1 MDIILHLGAHRTG
14 TTALHSY
21 LRGNRAALARLKLA
35 LWDPEVLHR
44 GLAAGMMAPPG
55 PPNPAQLARIG
66 RSAGRIGVRLAQL
79 DRDGVDRLLISDP
92 AMIGSLRE
100 NLDQTR
106 LYPALLPRL
115 ARFGDVLGPR
125 CSRVVLVIRSYDD
138 YWASAIAEAL
148 PMGLPLPDAARLE
161 RLVTQ
166 PRRWQRVAEEIAS
179 VFPRAEILV
188 CPYEVLAGRLD
199 LLLAETLGEPF
210 PLLPGSAHRLHKRPS
225 RDMLRE
231 VLRDRRIP
239 QAAIE
244 GGTAPWQPFQ
254 PWHIE
259 ILRAQYAEDLE
270 WLARGGDGRVQLMA
284 AAMPPETSGAE
295 KRDGRAGSRVAGMV

>member
-44 GLAAGMMAPPG
+44 GLAAGMMGPVV
-55 PPNPAQLARIG
+55 PPNPALAARAL
-66 RSAGRIGVRLAQL
+66 RSVGRIGMRLAQL
-79 DRDGVDRLLISDP
+79 DRDGVDRLLIADP

-100 NLDQTR
+100 NLAHSQ
-106 LYPALLPRL
+106 LYPELVPRL
-115 ARFGDVLGPR
+115 ARFGNVLGPR
-125 CSRVVLVIRSYDD
+125 CSRVVLVIRSYDE
-138 YWASAIAEAL
+138 YWASAIAETL
-148 PMGLPLPDAARLE
+148 PMGLPLPDEGRLE

-166 PRRWQRVAEEIAS
+166 PRRWRRLAS
-179 VFPRAEILV
+179 ELATVFPRAEILV
-188 CPYEVLAGRLD
+188 CPYEVLAGQLD

-210 PLLPGSAHRLHKRPS
+210 PLLPGAAQRLHKRPS
-225 RDMLRE
+225 RDMLRQ

-239 QAAIE
+239 PAAID
-244 GGTAPWQPFQ
+244 GGPAPWQPFQ

-259 ILRAQYAEDLE
+259 ILQAQYAEDVD
-270 WLARGGDGRVQLMA
+270 WLVRGGDGRVHLMA
-284 AAMPPETSGAE
+284 AAQVGSNDGI
-295 KRDGRAGSRVAGMV
+295 KRAASMG

>member
-55 PPNPAQLARIG
+55 TANLAQQARIA
-66 RSAGRIGVRLAQL
+66 RSVGRIGVRLAQL
-79 DRDGVDRLLISDP
+79 DRDGIDRLLIADP
-92 AMIGSLRE
+92 ALIGSLQE
-100 NLDQTR
+100 NLMQSR
-106 LYPALLPRL
+106 LYPGLLPRL

-138 YWASAIAEAL
+138 YWASAIAETL
-148 PMGLPLPDAARLE
+148 PLGLPLPDEARLE

-166 PRRWQRVAEEIAS
+166 PRRWRRVAEEIAS
-179 VFPRAEILV
+179 VFPRAECLI
-188 CPYEVLAGRLD
+188 CPYETIDGRLD
-199 LLLAETLGEPF
+199 LMLAETLSEPF
-210 PLLPGSAHRLHKRPS
+210 PLLPGSAQRLHKRPS
-225 RDMLRE
+225 RDMLRQ
-231 VLRDRRIP
+231 VLRDRRISP
-239 QAAIE
+239 AAIE
-244 GGTAPWQPFQ
+244 GGPLPWQPFQ

-259 ILRAQYAEDLE
+259 ILQAQYAEDLD

-284 AAMPPETSGAE
+284 AAMPQGGCDDRPGP
-295 KRDGRAGSRVAGMV
+295 RVAGMV

>member
-35 LWDPEVLHR
+35 LWDPDVLHR
-44 GLAAGMMAPPG
+44 GLAAGMMG
-55 PPNPAQLARIG
+55 PVAAPNPALAARVL
-66 RSAGRIGVRLAQL
+66 RSVGRIAVRLAQL
-79 DRDGVDRLLISDP
+79 DRDGVDRLLITDP

-100 NLDQTR
+100 NLDRSQ
-106 LYPALLPRL
+106 LYPDLMPRL
-115 ARFGDVLGPR
+115 SRFGDVLGPR

-138 YWASAIAEAL
+138 YWASAMAETL
-148 PMGLPLPDAARLE
+148 PMGLPLPDEARLE

-166 PRRWQRVAEEIAS
+166 PRRWRRLATEIATT
-179 VFPRAEILV
+179 FPRAEILV

-210 PLLPGSAHRLHKRPS
+210 PLLPGAVQRLHKRPS
-225 RDMLRE
+225 RDMLRQ
-231 VLRDRRIP
+231 VLRDCRIP
-239 QAAIE
+239 LGAIDA
-244 GGTAPWQPFQ
+244 GPTPWQPFQ

-259 ILRAQYAEDLE
+259 ILRAQYAGDLD

-284 AAMPPETSGAE
+284 AAQGSSDDET
-295 KRDGRAGSRVAGMV
+295 GRAAGMG